1 MNSASA
7 LVGESTS
14 SRQSYAAPIVFVVD
28 DDPSVRA
35 SLESLIG
42 GAGWHAETFATAQDF
57 LARPRARTPSCLVLD
72 LSLPDLN
79 GLELQRRVA
88 VDRIDMPII
97 FITGHGS
104 VPMAVKAV
112 KAGASEFLTKPFRG
126 DVLLRSIRL
135 AIERSHTALRQDAE
149 MQALRDRYASLSGR
163 ERQVMML
170 VVRGKLNKQVGGELG
185 ISEITVKGHR
195 GRMMQKMQAGSFANL
210 VRLAARLGVAVAP
223 KD

>member
-7 LVGESTS
+7 LVDESTS
-14 SRQSYAAPIVFVVD
+14 SPQSYAAPIVFVVD

-35 SLESLIG
+35 SLESLIF
-42 GAGWHAETFATAQDF
+42 GAGWHTETFATAQDF
-57 LARPRARTPSCLVLD
+57 LTRPRVRTPSCLVLD

-112 KAGASEFLTKPFRG
+112 KAGASEFLTKPFRS

-135 AIERSHTALRQDAE
+135 AIERSHAE
-149 MQALRDRYASLSGR
+149 MQALQDRYASLSGR

-170 VVRGKLNKQVGGELG
+170 VVCGKLNKQVGGELG

>member
-7 LVGESTS
+7 LVDESTS
-14 SRQSYAAPIVFVVD
+14 SPQSYAAPIVFVVD

-35 SLESLIG
+35 ALESLIG

-57 LARPRARTPSCLVLD
+57 LARPRVRTPSCLVLD

-88 VDRIDMPII
+88 VDRIEMPII

-112 KAGASEFLTKPFRG
+112 KAGASEFLTKPFRS
-126 DVLLRSIRL
+126 DVLLR
-135 AIERSHTALRQDAE
+135 
-149 MQALRDRYASLSGR
+149 DRKS
-163 ERQVMML
+163 
-170 VVRGKLNKQVGGELG
+170 VV
-185 ISEITVKGHR
+185 
-195 GRMMQKMQAGSFANL
+195 
-210 VRLAARLGVAVAP
+210 
-223 KD
+223 

>member
-1 MNSASA
+1 MSSASA
-7 LVGESTS
+7 LVDESTS
-14 SRQSYAAPIVFVVD
+14 SQSYAAPIVFVVD

-35 SLESLIG
+35 ALESLIG

-57 LARPRARTPSCLVLD
+57 LARPRVRTPSCLVLD

-112 KAGASEFLTKPFRG
+112 KAGASEFLTKPFRS

-135 AIERSHTALRQDAE
+135 AIERSHTALRHDAE
-149 MQALRDRYASLSGR
+149 MQALQDRYASLSGR